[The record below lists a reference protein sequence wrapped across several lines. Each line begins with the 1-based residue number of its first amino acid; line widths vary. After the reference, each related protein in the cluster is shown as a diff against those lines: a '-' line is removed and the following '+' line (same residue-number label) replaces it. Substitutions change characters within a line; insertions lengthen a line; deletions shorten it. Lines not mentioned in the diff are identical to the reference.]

1 MHAPHVYVKTKT
13 SQPCIVKTQTYIN
26 RYNVLHVEE
35 TNEDDNT
42 EETPLIKRVE
52 KVKAPTLICNN
63 DWDQIDDFI
72 RQNEEYYRIQ
82 GITSSNVKATTTL
95 SLIKTLGT
103 TQWTNE
109 LKKWLKEIPNEY
121 DIPILWDLFL
131 QELKIKAKDIQQTD
145 ALTRLNNL
153 KMERFEVK
161 TYIDKFEKLAER
173 AGLTTTNPD
182 TTYLFMKGLTNP
194 V

>member
-13 SQPCIVKTQTYIN
+13 SQPCIIKTQAYTN
-26 RYNVLHVEE
+26 RYDVLHIEE
-35 TNEDDNT
+35 TNEDDHV

-52 KVKAPTLICNN
+52 EVKTPTPILND

-131 QELKIKAKDIQQTD
+131 QELKIKAKD
-145 ALTRLNNL
+145 
-153 KMERFEVK
+153 V
-161 TYIDKFEKLAER
+161 
-173 AGLTTTNPD
+173 
-182 TTYLFMKGLTNP
+182 
-194 V
+194 